1 MVLLNMP
8 RVAKALTITEVQAAK
23 PKDREYNL
31 ADGKGLYL
39 RVKTNGTKLW
49 IFNYTHPHTKKR
61 GNISL
66 GSYPVVTLA
75 DAREERRNALV
86 LLQQKIDPKERRDDE
101 DRKLRK
107 AYSETLE
114 KVTRQWIEL
123 KKTKVSEDHAGDIIR
138 SFEMHLFPDMGK
150 TPVYK
155 ITAKQAIEVL
165 QPIAD
170 KGTLETVR
178 RLCQRLNE
186 VMTYATN
193 TGLIHHNPLA
203 GIKEAFSNPK
213 VRNMP
218 AIPPNHLPEL
228 MQKING
234 ASIKKI
240 TRCLMEFQL
249 HTMTRPNEAAGARW
263 DEMDLDNNL
272 WVIPAERMKAGRI
285 HKIPLTPQVLALLE
299 TMKAISGNRIHV
311 FPGDRDP
318 NQHIS
323 EQTANMALRRM
334 GYQGVQVAHG
344 FRSIASTALNDEGF
358 DGDLIE
364 CALSHV
370 EKDEVRAA
378 YNRADYLE
386 RRKVMMRWWS
396 DYITKACMGNI
407 SLSGGTRG
415 LRAVS

>member
-1 MVLLNMP
+1 MP